1 MPTAS
6 QYDRLCQLSAA
17 PNDSPRG
24 TQHAVFLVKAAQ
36 YRSRRDPISILRY
49 IPEAYGS
56 FFDVDESR
64 SSHSG
69 GG

>member
-1 MPTAS
+1 MTNYVHGLFTA
-6 QYDRLCQLSAA
+6 
-17 PNDSPRG
+17 RG
-24 TQHAVFLVKAAQ
+24 FPDKC
-36 YRSRRDPISILRY
+36 ILRY